1 MFKIN
6 LHAHTDYSDGKHSLE
21 AMVKGCKNLGYSA
34 CVITDHVL
42 CTNIKGGTLTL
53 KSFEQQVL
61 EARAISAK
69 LDYPVIIGIELGL
82 YHEEVLIFGTTAI
95 AKIMKLRDIKL
106 RETGSG
112 RPTLDELMEI
122 KSQSDFAMILCHP
135 MLNFELAPTGWYE
148 KLAPMLD
155 GYEQYNNS
163 ENRFCFRE
171 VPDFLKGKK
180 QTSGADAHYVE
191 NLSCGWNTVDENI
204 TTEEHLIKYLQSPVT
219 QLLPWTDHRKSL

>member
-6 LHAHTDYSDGKHSLE
+6 LHAHTNYSDGKHSLE
-21 AMVKGCKNLGYSA
+21 AMAGGCKALGYSA
-34 CVITDHVL
+34 CVITDHVY
-42 CTNIKGGTLTL
+42 CTDIKGSTLTL

-61 EARAISAK
+61 EARDISRK
-69 LDYPVIIGIELGL
+69 LDYPIIVGIELGL
-82 YHEEVLIFGTTAI
+82 YHEEVLIFGTPAI

-112 RPTLDELMEI
+112 RPTLDELTEI
-122 KSQSDFAMILCHP
+122 KSQSNFAMILCHP
-135 MLNFELAPTGWYE
+135 MLNFELAPTGWHE
-148 KLAPMLD
+148 KLALLLD

-163 ENRFCFRE
+163 HNRFFSRE

-191 NLSCGWNTVDENI
+191 YLSSGWNTADENI
-204 TTEEHLIKYLQSPVT
+204 TTEEHLIKYLQSPIT
-219 QLLPWTDHRKSL
+219 QLLPWVDHRKSL